1 MTMSLPTDYN
11 VLITSFQMPPE
22 WIYRGEGNN
31 SLVLSLPKSRK
42 ILRIKKTDRPKS
54 LIGWLIVWISD
65 ILYWYWGKGLEEE
78 LRDIRFYSTIM
89 RPLLGRKYTSEAY
102 QVILTRKQIKILEDD
117 LYKHRPG

>member
-1 MTMSLPTDYN
+1 MSLPTNYN
-11 VLITSFQMPPE
+11 VLITSFQMPSE

-65 ILYWYWGKGLEEE
+65 ILYWYWGKGIEEE

-102 QVILTRKQIKILEDD
+102 QVILTRKQIKVLEAD
-117 LYKHRPG
+117 LNKYRPG